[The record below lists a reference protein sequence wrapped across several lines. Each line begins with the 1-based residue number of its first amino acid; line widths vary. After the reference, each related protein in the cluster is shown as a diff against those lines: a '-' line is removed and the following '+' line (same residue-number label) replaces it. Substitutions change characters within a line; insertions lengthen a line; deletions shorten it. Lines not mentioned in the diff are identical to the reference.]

1 VRDHLKVWS
10 EKQSPRSM
18 HNAIEEGM
26 QRAWIDNV
34 IQPLERALGTAL
46 PKNDLFNEIKE
57 FVWTDQWRR
66 MRAGND
72 NLDKLLRCNQPTY
85 RQSVR
90 LAAWG
95 HRIAA
100 ARSAEEVS
108 SVQVVL
114 DLAWAFLTALPSTA
128 CFDADAT

>member
-57 FVWTDQWRR
+57 FV
-66 MRAGND
+66 
-72 NLDKLLRCNQPTY
+72 
-85 RQSVR
+85 
-90 LAAWG
+90 
-95 HRIAA
+95 
-100 ARSAEEVS
+100 
-108 SVQVVL
+108 
-114 DLAWAFLTALPSTA
+114 
-128 CFDADAT
+128 